1 MDAWEQHVNTFDLIA
16 SRGKPPRLGTKR
28 IDFVAGHLDILDR
41 KFSSLLT
48 FHGLMASVVG
58 LYLNVSL
65 PHPIHHLSSSFRRFW
80 LVWTITT
87 ILCLLGVWRAK
98 WGDLGGGPAQDAER
112 KQVLALIESV
122 MNRTA
127 LFRLAIILT

>member
-1 MDAWEQHVNTFDLIA
+1 MAMNIEGFVKTVGEYLGDLLLVIPSCRKKRMDAWEQHVNTFDLIA

-65 PHPIHHLSSSFRRFW
+65 PHPIHHL
-80 LVWTITT
+80 
-87 ILCLLGVWRAK
+87 
-98 WGDLGGGPAQDAER
+98 
-112 KQVLALIESV
+112 
-122 MNRTA
+122 
-127 LFRLAIILT
+127 